1 MVTLSEIKAPVADEL
16 KKFETYFR
24 QATKSD
30 IRALNVVVNYI
41 IRTRGKQI
49 RPLFVFLAAKM
60 HGEINEKTYLGAT
73 TIELLHSASLIHDD
87 VVDES
92 YERRGFLSVNALW
105 KNKISV
111 LLGDFLLAKG
121 LLVSTEEKEY
131 EILEIISKTVK
142 EMIEG
147 ELLQYDKSRKLDID
161 EKTYFDIISK
171 KTASLIATSLA
182 VGVHSV
188 NPDPELVSQ
197 MHEIGLLAGLAFQIR
212 DDIFDYQN
220 KGLIGKP
227 TGNDIKEKKITLP
240 LIHVLNHSSAGE
252 KRKILNTVKRKNLR
266 KEKVVELIELVNRK
280 GGIEYSME
288 KMNLYGDEAL
298 EKLKGFP
305 QNEASVAMA
314 QLIKYIINRKK

>member
-1 MVTLSEIKAPVADEL
+1 M
-16 KKFETYFR
+16 
-24 QATKSD
+24 
-30 IRALNVVVNYI
+30 
-41 IRTRGKQI
+41 
-49 RPLFVFLAAKM
+49 
-60 HGEINEKTYLGAT
+60 
-73 TIELLHSASLIHDD
+73 
-87 VVDES
+87 
-92 YERRGFLSVNALW
+92 
-105 KNKISV
+105 
-111 LLGDFLLAKG
+111 GDFLLAKG
-121 LLVSTEEKEY
+121 LLVSIEEKEY
-131 EILEIISKTVK
+131 EILEIISTTVK

-161 EKTYFDIISK
+161 EKTYFDIIGK

-240 LIHVLNHSSAGE
+240 LIHVLNHSSASE
-252 KRKILNTVKRKNLR
+252 KRKILNTVRRKNLR

-280 GGIEYSME
+280 GGIEYSIE
-288 KMNLYGDEAL
+288 KMNHYGNEAL
-298 EKLKGFP
+298 EKLKVFP
-305 QNEASVAMA
+305 QNEASVAMS
-314 QLIKYIINRKK
+314 QLIKYIISRKK